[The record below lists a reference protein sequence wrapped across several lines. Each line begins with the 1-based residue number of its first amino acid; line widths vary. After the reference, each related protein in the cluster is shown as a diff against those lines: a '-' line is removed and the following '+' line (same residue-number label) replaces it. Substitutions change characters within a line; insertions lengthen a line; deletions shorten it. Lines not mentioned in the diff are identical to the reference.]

1 MAVTAGIR
9 RPSLSRTQRRAVVS
23 FLFVVPALVLFLTFL
38 AIPLV
43 YSAGISLFRWTGM
56 SEATF
61 MGLENYRRLLTDN
74 VFWLSMKAT
83 VLYALMVIPVTTL
96 ASLVAA
102 IFVNQGLR
110 GTNVFKSLIFI
121 PVITSSVVIAVVW
134 SFIYQGGDV
143 GLLNAV
149 LRFVGLPGHV
159 WMGDMLTALPAIA
172 VIGVWHRFG
181 WFSVLFLAGLQDIP
195 IEQREA
201 AEIDGASQWQ
211 VFWHVTLPLLRPT
224 IALVMVLGAI
234 QSFQVFDV
242 VFIMTE
248 GGPYYSTHV
257 LGYYIWTEAFRGLRM
272 GYASAMSY
280 ILFGSIMIIT
290 LIQLRILRPAT

>member
-1 MAVTAGIR
+1 M
-9 RPSLSRTQRRAVVS
+9 
-23 FLFVVPALVLFLTFL
+23 FL

-43 YSAGISLFRWTGM
+43 YSAGISLYRWTGM
-56 SEATF
+56 SDATF
-61 MGLENYRRLLTDN
+61 MGLANYGRLLTDR

-83 VLYALMVIPVTTL
+83 VLYALMFIPMTTL
-96 ASLVAA
+96 ASLLAA

-110 GTNVFKSLIFI
+110 GTNIFKSLIFI

-134 SFIYQGGDV
+134 NFIYQGGDV
-143 GLLNAV
+143 GLLNAI
-149 LRFVGLPGHV
+149 LRFVGLPGHI

-172 VIGVWHRFG
+172 VIGVWSRFG
-181 WFSVLFLAGLQDIP
+181 WFSVLFLAGLQDVP
-195 IEQREA
+195 VEQREA
-201 AEIDGASQWQ
+201 AEIDGASEWQ

-224 IALVMVLGAI
+224 IALVMVLAAI

-280 ILFGSIMIIT
+280 VLFGSIMIIT

>member
-9 RPSLSRTQRRAVVS
+9 RPSLSRTQRRALVS

-61 MGLENYRRLLTDN
+61 MGLDNYGRLLTDN

-110 GTNVFKSLIFI
+110 GTSVFKSLIFI

-134 SFIYQGGDV
+134 NFIYQGGDV

-149 LRFVGLPGHV
+149 LGLVGLPVTSG
-159 WMGDMLTALPAIA
+159 WGDMLT
-172 VIGVWHRFG
+172 RF
-181 WFSVLFLAGLQDIP
+181 
-195 IEQREA
+195 
-201 AEIDGASQWQ
+201 
-211 VFWHVTLPLLRPT
+211 RP
-224 IALVMVLGAI
+224 
-234 QSFQVFDV
+234 
-242 VFIMTE
+242 
-248 GGPYYSTHV
+248 
-257 LGYYIWTEAFRGLRM
+257 
-272 GYASAMSY
+272 
-280 ILFGSIMIIT
+280 
-290 LIQLRILRPAT
+290 

>member
-1 MAVTAGIR
+1 MAITAGNR
-9 RPSLSRTQRRAVVS
+9 RPALSRSQRRALVG
-23 FLFVVPALVLFLTFL
+23 FLFVVPAVLLFLMFL

-56 SEATF
+56 SDATF
-61 MGLENYRRLLTDN
+61 MGLANYGRLLTDR

-83 VLYALMVIPVTTL
+83 VLYALMFIPMTTL
-96 ASLVAA
+96 ASLLAA

-110 GTNVFKSLIFI
+110 GTNIFKSLIFI

-134 SFIYQGGDV
+134 NFIYQGGDV
-143 GLLNAV
+143 GLLNAI
-149 LRFVGLPGHV
+149 LRFVGLPGHI

-172 VIGVWHRFG
+172 VIGVWSRFG
-181 WFSVLFLAGLQDIP
+181 WFSVLFLAGLQDVP
-195 IEQREA
+195 VEQREA
-201 AEIDGASQWQ
+201 AEIDGASEWQ

-224 IALVMVLGAI
+224 IALVMVLAAI

-280 ILFGSIMIIT
+280 VLFGSIMIIT